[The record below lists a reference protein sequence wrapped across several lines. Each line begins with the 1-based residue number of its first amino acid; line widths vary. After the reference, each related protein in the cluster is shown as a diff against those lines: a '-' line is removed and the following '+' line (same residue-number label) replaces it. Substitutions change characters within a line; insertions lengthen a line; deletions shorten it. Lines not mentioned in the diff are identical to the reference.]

1 MHLRDH
7 CRSRSRKIRGENA
20 QKKEDVLVS
29 KRKKRNELSGGSRE
43 AAKTKRKKKEKKNRK
58 RGKDWKGKLSDV
70 TEECYVNV

>member
-43 AAKTKRKKKEKKNRK
+43 AAKTKRKKKEKKIEKGERT
-58 RGKDWKGKLSDV
+58 GK
-70 TEECYVNV
+70 ENYPM

>member
-1 MHLRDH
+1 M
-7 CRSRSRKIRGENA
+7 
-20 QKKEDVLVS
+20 VS